1 MRAVTLFFVSLCAAA
16 CHGDAVGEPGGVDA
30 GDTATSNDTNDTAAS
45 DVPADTSAL
54 DGDASDPRSGTIAC
68 GLPATDCP
76 VGAQVC
82 CGFGGPGSYSWSC
95 KDTGTCGAGLAI
107 TCDGA
112 SDCATGEV
120 CCASIPA
127 GTFTATFCAKPEL
140 CCPGTCPSG
149 SGHAFLC
156 DPGGT
161 ECGLIGRTCKPSDN
175 LGASFYVCQF

>member
-1 MRAVTLFFVSLCAAA
+1 MATRPIRAR
-16 CHGDAVGEPGGVDA
+16 
-30 GDTATSNDTNDTAAS
+30 
-45 DVPADTSAL
+45 AL
-54 DGDASDPRSGTIAC
+54 AC
-68 GLPATDCP
+68 GLPPTDCP

-95 KDTGTCGAGLAI
+95 KDSGSCGAGLAI

-127 GTFTATFCAKPEL
+127 GTFTGTFCAKPEL
-140 CCPGTCPSG
+140 CCPGTCPVG
-149 SGHAFLC
+149 NGHAFLC

-161 ECGLIGRTCKPSDN
+161 ECALIGRTCQPSDN
-175 LGASFYVCQF
+175 LGGSFYVCQF